1 MIADAECVRVISE
14 ILSELQ
20 LGNFLVKVCMII
32 KFSVFFII
40 SLTVG

>member
-20 LGNFLVKVCMII
+20 LGNFLVKVCVYIYI
-32 KFSVFFII
+32 YT
-40 SLTVG
+40 LHLLYNCL